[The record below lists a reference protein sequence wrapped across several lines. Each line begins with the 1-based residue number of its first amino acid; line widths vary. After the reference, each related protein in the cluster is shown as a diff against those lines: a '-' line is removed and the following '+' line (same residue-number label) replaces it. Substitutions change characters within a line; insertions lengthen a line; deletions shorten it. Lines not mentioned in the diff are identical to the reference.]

1 MTLRGQLAIIG
12 VPVIAFMLMPVTVV
26 LGIAFGESPNFEF
39 PPSSLSLRWFHSF
52 VETAGFANSLFYV
65 SLPLG
70 IASAAA
76 ATVIGTLAAIAAVR
90 FRFISNRLIELL
102 FLTPLIYPQILMG
115 VGLFLLYARLNVT
128 PSLLTLGMAH
138 VLIGCPYVVRTV
150 IAGLVGIDPKLEE
163 AARNLGASPVK
174 AFWLTTLPLLRS
186 SILSGAIF
194 AFIVSFS
201 DINLALFLSIVN
213 TVTLP
218 VQIMSQMRF
227 VSDPTIAAAAALQIV
242 VISALLL
249 IVNRLIGLV
258 RP

>member
-1 MTLRGQLAIIG
+1 MTLRGQLAIISI
-12 VPVIAFMLMPVTVV
+12 PVIAFMLMPVMVV
-26 LGIAFGESPNFEF
+26 LGIAFGESANFEF
-39 PPSSLSLRWFHSF
+39 PPSSLSLRWFYSF
-52 VETAGFANSLFYV
+52 METAGFSDSLFYV

-76 ATVIGTLAAIAAVR
+76 ATAIGTLAAIAAVR
-90 FRFISNRLIELL
+90 FRFVSNRLLELL

-115 VGLFLLYARLNVT
+115 VGLFLLYARLNIT
-128 PSLLTLGMAH
+128 PSLLTLGGAH

-174 AFWLTTLPLLRS
+174 AFWLATFPLLRS

-242 VISALLL
+242 VISALLV